1 MGWDGK
7 NSLNDTLEQPRAVVP
22 ARTEVGQV
30 AGIVYRLEKPR
41 YLWKGNFFFFFS
53 SLFVTV
59 QVFYA
64 EKKSSIDDERNF
76 FFLFFC
82 KTIDFILL
90 FQIFPEISEKLAHR
104 RNWIKR
110 S

>member
-1 MGWDGK
+1 M
-7 NSLNDTLEQPRAVVP
+7 
-22 ARTEVGQV
+22 
-30 AGIVYRLEKPR
+30 
-41 YLWKGNFFFFFS
+41 
-53 SLFVTV
+53 TV

-90 FQIFPEISEKLAHR
+90 FQIFPEISQ
-104 RNWIKR
+104 RNSRIGEIG
-110 S
+110 